1 MEGARFGE
9 RFSFWLF
16 RFARCRFS
24 MLGCAVPM
32 RATNAASFV
41 GCREAATV
49 SAKGEGSPAA
59 RVSAII
65 APTIGVEPIMTAG
78 RGAD

>member
-1 MEGARFGE
+1 
-9 RFSFWLF
+9 
-16 RFARCRFS
+16 
-24 MLGCAVPM
+24 M

-49 SAKGEGSPAA
+49 SAKGEGSPAWS